1 MQIEAQAKRIKPVPK
16 PLTSMT
22 AGGYIIEMDNAEY
35 DEEPVSPPT
44 SKLKPTIL
52 TSQRKTMYTPAGV
65 R

>member
-1 MQIEAQAKRIKPVPK
+1 
-16 PLTSMT
+16 MT